1 MLNCFNYLIGRVWVL
16 LHLYLYKFEE
26 TVRGQKRDPIILMEW
41 AEMLVF
47 FHSMWVRP
55 FQRIQTQ
62 DSFSLPLKATY
73 FILNFLYF
81 LSIFLLREIQF
92 FFFKLFLWNK
102 WLKIY
107 IYKINGFLAQ
117 WFFCCISYHITEISL
132 WITCH
137 ESLSYFWVWREFA

>member
-1 MLNCFNYLIGRVWVL
+1 MLYCFNYLIGRVWVL

-92 FFFKLFLWNK
+92 FFLNCFFGISGWK
-102 WLKIY
+102 Y